1 MTDPLSVHAALVE
14 VMRDVTHV
22 GKDGFNQSQN
32 FKFRGVDATVMA
44 VGPAL
49 RRHGV
54 LMLPRVLSSTYR
66 EYATSKGTAM
76 HECVLE
82 VEFTFVGPDGSVLV
96 CSVMGESADSGDKAT
111 AKAHSVAW
119 RTAMLV
125 AFAIPTDEP
134 DPDETSIERG
144 PEEIIPVAE
153 AKTRLLNAST
163 EDIAKQVWAGRDEPI
178 GVLALNALI
187 DVAAG
192 MKKHQ
197 DRKAGEQT

>member
-1 MTDPLSVHAALVE
+1 MSEPLSVHAALVE

-22 GKDGFNQSQN
+22 GKDGFNKAQGFS
-32 FKFRGVDATVMA
+32 FRGIDDTVMA

-54 LMLPRVLSSTYR
+54 LMLPRVISSTYR
-66 EYATSKGTAM
+66 EYETSKGTAM
-76 HECVLE
+76 HEAILE
-82 VEFTFVGPDGSVLV
+82 VEFTFVGPDGSTLV
-96 CSVMGESADSGDKAT
+96 CSAMGESADSGDKAT

-125 AFAIPTDEP
+125 AFAIPTNEP

-163 EDIAKQVWAGRDEPI
+163 KPIAEQVWNDRKEPI
-178 GVLALNALI
+178 GIVALTAMI
-187 DVAAG
+187 DVAKG
-192 MKKHQ
+192 MKAHEDK
-197 DRKAGEQT
+197 KASA